1 MSLPNFLI
9 VGAAKAGTTTLYR
22 HLLQHPEI
30 YMPEKLKET
39 FFLSA
44 ISPATFSGDAAV
56 YANDAITSLEDY
68 QDVFRNSGN
77 AIAIGEACVAY
88 LYFHRQTIPRIKSVL
103 GTDCKIIISLRN
115 PVDRAFSNYLHH
127 YRDGFEHKSFEEAL
141 SLEETRSRNNWWW
154 GFQYRRVGLYA
165 AQVSAYLEAFGSSN
179 VKIVLSEDLWND
191 PDSVLRDIF
200 RFLGVD
206 TRFHPDTSLRFN
218 VSGIP
223 KKSAFNYLLGRKS
236 YLRTSARL
244 FVPRHLRRRII
255 RSRLFTRLK
264 NRHLEKPMLNP
275 RTRSLLLDYYTT
287 DIRKLESLPGMKP
300 TSWTGASPE

>member
-1 MSLPNFLI
+1 MTLPNFLI

-22 HLLQHPEI
+22 HLMRHPDI
-30 YMPEKLKET
+30 YMPDKLKET
-39 FFLSA
+39 FFLSG
-44 ISPATFSGDAAV
+44 ISPANFFGDAAI

-68 QDVFRNSGN
+68 QDVFTDSGN

-88 LYFHRQTIPRIKSVL
+88 LYFHRQTIPRIQSVL
-103 GTDCKIIISLRN
+103 GTDCRIIISLRN

-127 YRDGFEHKSFEEAL
+127 YRDGFENVSFEEAL

-154 GFQYRRVGLYA
+154 GFQYRKVGLYA
-165 AQVSAYLEAFGSSN
+165 DQVSAYLDAFGLDN
-179 VKIVLSEDLWND
+179 VKIILSEDLWNN

-206 TRFHPDTSLRFN
+206 THFHPDTSLRFN
-218 VSGIP
+218 VSGVP
-223 KKSAFNYLLGRKS
+223 KKTAFNYLLGRKS

-244 FVPRHLRRRII
+244 FVPRHLRHRII
-255 RSRLFTRLK
+255 RSPLFTRLK
-264 NRHLEKPMLNP
+264 NRHLERIAIDQN
-275 RTRSLLLDYYTT
+275 TRALLVDYYRN

-300 TSWTGASPE
+300 TFWMATEIH